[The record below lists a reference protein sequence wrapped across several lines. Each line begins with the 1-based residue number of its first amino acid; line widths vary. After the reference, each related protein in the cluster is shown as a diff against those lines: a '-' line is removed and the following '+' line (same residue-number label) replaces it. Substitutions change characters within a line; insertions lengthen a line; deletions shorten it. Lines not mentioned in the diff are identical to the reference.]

1 MKEKAILE
9 DSLKAEMLANE
20 KQRNYIEI
28 LKEALGSKIDK
39 LQINNLLSKI
49 TEEGKTPIEAFTKL
63 VQATKEEDD
72 ITEMEGLIIE
82 LKTETEKQKKE
93 LDDLRNE
100 HSKVVEE
107 RDIVIN
113 ELEEISKDV
122 CNLIMIVYKVTEG

>member
-1 MKEKAILE
+1 
-9 DSLKAEMLANE
+9 LKAEMLANE